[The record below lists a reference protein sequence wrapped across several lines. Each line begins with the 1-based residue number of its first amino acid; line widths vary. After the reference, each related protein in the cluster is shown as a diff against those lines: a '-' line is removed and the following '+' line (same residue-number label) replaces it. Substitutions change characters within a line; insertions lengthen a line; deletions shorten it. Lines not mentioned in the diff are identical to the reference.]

1 MDAEMILAAKRTP
14 VVYVKPDSPVSE
26 AVELMHEKGIG
37 SVLIMENEEDQ
48 VLGILTARHHTR
60 RGGEQLHGAGRDRGR
75 RHDAG
80 RGRLYL
86 GLHPGFHHFRHDQV
100 QRSALAGI

>member
-48 VLGILTARHHTR
+48 VLGILT
-60 RGGEQLHGAGRDRGR
+60 ERDIIR
-75 RHDAG
+75 A
-80 RGRLYL
+80 
-86 GLHPGFHHFRHDQV
+86 V
-100 QRSALAGI
+100 AESSCTALEGTAADVMTPPTVGKL